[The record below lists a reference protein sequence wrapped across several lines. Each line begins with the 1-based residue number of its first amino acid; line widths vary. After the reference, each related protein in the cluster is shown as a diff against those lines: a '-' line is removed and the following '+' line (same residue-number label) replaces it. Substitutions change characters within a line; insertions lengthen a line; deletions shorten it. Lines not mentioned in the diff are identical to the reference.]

1 MFSAMQS
8 KMLEKAEDTIFDD
21 EKKGDEE
28 SAENVEEVVVS
39 DEEVLAAGRKTRL
52 GLVIISVAMLA
63 FCVGMMGYF
72 AQQLTVVVGG
82 PCDGSQDRHHNYEHC
97 WNLKE
102 NWCAQTQCGQ
112 GANGAAVGNAIDP
125 FTLDTTDPNACPQG
139 CSVCGTE
146 DGQTEQWI
154 KQLKRFE
161 VCRVNTEKVRECL
174 PTMDHDGSLANYRG
188 YKTAHPSSQQG
199 ASEAFIQRDAF
210 LDAW

>member
-8 KMLEKAEDTIFDD
+8 KMLEKAEDEIFDD

-63 FCVGMMGYF
+63 FCVVMMGYF

-125 FTLDTTDPNACPQG
+125 LTLDPTDPNACPQG

-161 VCRVNTEKVRECL
+161 VCRVNTAKVRECL
-174 PTMDHDGSLANYRG
+174 QTMDHDGSLANYRG
-188 YKTAHPSSQQG
+188 YKNANPS
-199 ASEAFIQRDAF
+199 
-210 LDAW
+210 

>member
-1 MFSAMQS
+1 M
-8 KMLEKAEDTIFDD
+8 
-21 EKKGDEE
+21 
-28 SAENVEEVVVS
+28 VVS

-125 FTLDTTDPNACPQG
+125 FTLDPTDPNACPQG

-161 VCRVNTEKVRECL
+161 VCRVNTAKVRECL

>member
-8 KMLEKAEDTIFDD
+8 KMLEKAEDKIFDD
-21 EKKGDEE
+21 KKKGDEE

-39 DEEVLAAGRKTRL
+39 DEEVLAAGRKTHL

-82 PCDGSQDRHHNYEHC
+82 PCDGSQDRYHNYEHC

-125 FTLDTTDPNACPQG
+125 FTLDPTDPNACPQG